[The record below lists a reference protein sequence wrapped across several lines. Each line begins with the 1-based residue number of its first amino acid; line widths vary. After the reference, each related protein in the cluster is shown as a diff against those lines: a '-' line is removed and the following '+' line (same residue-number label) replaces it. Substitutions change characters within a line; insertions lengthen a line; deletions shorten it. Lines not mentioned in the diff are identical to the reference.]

1 MNRNK
6 PFVYSAAFLSLTIPT
21 PGRFV
26 FGLVLVLEIL
36 LLEIFGIL
44 SNSLA
49 TKLKFNEIRSYFVM
63 LIMISLTILYR
74 QILAIAY
81 PEIVLSLGFILFFPP
96 VSAYLHYNMFS
107 ELEKPLGQRLKIN
120 IKKILTFSFILLIFF
135 LFRDIAGFGTV
146 TFFGSN
152 HRILEKVILN
162 SQKIGIF
169 MFFASIPGALILIGM
184 LIYLFIF
191 FKNHVIYNIN
201 NIKQNNET
209 LEDSSEEEKNTKEE
223 TK

>member
-6 PFVYSAAFLSLTIPT
+6 PFVYSVAFLSLSIPT

-26 FGLVLVLEIL
+26 FGLVLVFELL
-36 LLEIFGIL
+36 LLEVFGIL

-63 LIMISLTILYR
+63 LIMISMTILYR
-74 QILAIAY
+74 QIIAIAY
-81 PEIVLSLGFILFFPP
+81 PEIVLTIGFILFFPP
-96 VSAYLHYNMFS
+96 VSAYLHYNMFHDID
-107 ELEKPLGQRLKIN
+107 KPLGQRLKFNIIN
-120 IKKILTFSFILLIFF
+120 ILKFSLVLLFFF
-135 LFRDIAGFGTV
+135 LFRDIAGYGTI

-162 SQKIGIF
+162 PQKIGIF

-191 FKNHVIYNIN
+191 FRNHVIYNIQIN
-201 NIKQNNET
+201 NNNKQNNET
-209 LEDSSEEEKNTKEE
+209 VDEQADKGESK
-223 TK
+223 

>member
-6 PFVYSAAFLSLTIPT
+6 PFVYSVAFLSLTIPT

-26 FGLVLVLEIL
+26 FGLVLVFEIL

-63 LIMISLTILYR
+63 LILISLTILYR

-96 VSAYLHYNMFS
+96 VSAYLHYNMFTD
-107 ELEKPLGQRLKIN
+107 LDKPLGQRLQLHIS
-120 IKKILTFSFILLIFF
+120 KILKFSVVFLFFF

-152 HRILEKVILN
+152 HRLLEKVILN
-162 SQKIGIF
+162 PDKIGIF

-191 FKNHVIYNIN
+191 FKNHVIYNVTLAE
-201 NIKQNNET
+201 QNNEQVPA
-209 LEDSSEEEKNTKEE
+209 ENNESENKEE